1 MMGKEAAEAA
11 DHYFDKNG
19 RFMHPTQ
26 TTAVNQVTSRS
37 QNESCN
43 SEAPAQNNFTTA
55 FSDGDNAGDVNA
67 IRQPFR
73 GRSQSRGNRGP
84 SQVRFSNSS
93 NNGSNNNGGAK
104 QSQGFSQTQTG
115 RRFICSFHLQFRDRA
130 KKCQPGCEWVNR
142 NPGNGNPGRRM

>member
-19 RFMHPTQ
+19 QFMHPTQ
-26 TTAVNQVTSRS
+26 TAVNQVTSRS

-43 SEAPAQNNFTTA
+43 NEAPAQNNFTTA
-55 FSDGDNAGDVNA
+55 FSDGDDAGDVNA

-84 SQVRFSNSS
+84 SQVRFGNSS